1 MLIQVNKILNQA
13 AARITASIA
22 DFLPGVLALL
32 VVMLCALVLAWIAR
46 FMIRRALRGI
56 DFDKRLEQWGFSGVA
71 EWSPS
76 QSPTQLLAASA
87 YWFIILAGLLVG
99 LSALNATVTSALVLR
114 LFEYFPNVVAALL
127 IVTVG
132 IVFARFAARGV
143 LISAVNMQ
151 VQSARL
157 LSLGVK
163 WLVTVLAGAMALE
176 HLGIGGSIV
185 RLSFGILFGGI
196 VLALALAVGLGSKDM
211 VSRSLERQAGKQA
224 EEEETVGR
232 FHHL

>member
-13 AARITASIA
+13 AARLTASIA

-99 LSALNATVTSALVLR
+99 LSSAKATGS
-114 LFEYFPNVVAALL
+114 
-127 IVTVG
+127 VG
-132 IVFARFAARGV
+132 FVRG
-143 LISAVNMQ
+143 
-151 VQSARL
+151 
-157 LSLGVK
+157 
-163 WLVTVLAGAMALE
+163 
-176 HLGIGGSIV
+176 
-185 RLSFGILFGGI
+185 
-196 VLALALAVGLGSKDM
+196 
-211 VSRSLERQAGKQA
+211 
-224 EEEETVGR
+224 
-232 FHHL
+232 

>member
-56 DFDKRLEQWGFSGVA
+56 DFDKRLEQWGCSGVA

-176 HLGIGGSIV
+176 HLGIGGSNG
-185 RLSFGILFGGI
+185 RFSFGILFGG
-196 VLALALAVGLGSKDM
+196 VVVAPGLGGGGGA
-211 VSRSLERQAGKQA
+211 Q
-224 EEEETVGR
+224 GR
-232 FHHL
+232 G